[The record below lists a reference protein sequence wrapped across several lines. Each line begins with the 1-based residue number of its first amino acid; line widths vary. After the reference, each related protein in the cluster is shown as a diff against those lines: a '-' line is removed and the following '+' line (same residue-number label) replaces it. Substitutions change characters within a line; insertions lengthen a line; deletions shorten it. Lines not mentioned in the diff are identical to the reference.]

1 MLLVTTLSGLYLF
14 IYNVAIHTL
23 NLPKKPLVTGVD
35 ALGSLFIATI
45 PVNLRDVRSI
55 ETC

>member
-1 MLLVTTLSGLYLF
+1 LVTTLSGLYLF